1 MIPKIRTS
9 PWDEVFFSKLSFLSS
24 QTFPISFRKF
34 IFLNL
39 ALLTPSQTV
48 DHPDL
53 RSVDLLP
60 ELV

>member
-1 MIPKIRTS
+1 MIKTS
-9 PWDEVFFSKLSFLSS
+9 SSDEVFSPYYAFSLVE
-24 QTFPISFRKF
+24 PIQSPLEKF
-34 IFLNL
+34 IFINL

-60 ELV
+60 ELL